1 MKIKYRLHWGILLF
15 LGLSLAYAQDV
26 RELSNE
32 PLPDE
37 NLSLGNQGVL
47 YQKPEII
54 KTSPAPA
61 KKTPSKPVAP
71 AKKTKTP
78 TKKYLPPPKKQIKPE
93 PLYIEEPAKEPGE
106 ASTATQKTVSG
117 PDKETAD
124 LKNRLENALS
134 ELAQANK
141 KIQELQKQVSAKKQT
156 ATYYVQKG
164 DSLWKIAKKKEV
176 YGNPYK
182 WLLLYHANR
191 DQLYDPNL
199 IFPYMVLFVPQ
210 PEEYDKKPAK

>member
-1 MKIKYRLHWGILLF
+1 MKIKYRLYWVMWLF
-15 LGLSLAYAQDV
+15 LGLSLTYAQNTRD
-26 RELSNE
+26 LSEE

-37 NLSLGNQGVL
+37 SLNLGNQGVL

-54 KTSPAPA
+54 TPAKPPV
-61 KKTPSKPVAP
+61 KKTPAKPVVP
-71 AKKTKTP
+71 AKTIKTP
-78 TKKYLPPPKKQIKPE
+78 DKKYLPPPKKQIKPE
-93 PLYIEEPAKEPGE
+93 PLYIEEPTKEPAE
-106 ASTATQKTVSG
+106 AAMQKAASR
-117 PDKETAD
+117 PNKEVAE
-124 LKNRLENALS
+124 LKEQLENALS

-141 KIQELQKQVSAKKQT
+141 KVQELQKQVSAKRQP

-210 PEEYDKKPAK
+210 TEEYEKKPDK